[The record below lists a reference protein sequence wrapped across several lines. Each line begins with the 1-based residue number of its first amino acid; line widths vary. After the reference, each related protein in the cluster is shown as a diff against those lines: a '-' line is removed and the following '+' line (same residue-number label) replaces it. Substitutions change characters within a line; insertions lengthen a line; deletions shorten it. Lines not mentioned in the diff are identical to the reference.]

1 MMGRPRVQGE
11 NTHSE
16 CIACIPPSY
25 ARKGCHP
32 SQLLSRYSI
41 ESLSAG
47 RKLTTSQRT
56 GLSQLRRPPRG
67 HNEKSHIAAAALRTP
82 LPIQS
87 MRSAPATLKTT
98 KPPSIQAVTPPST
111 SARRCVSPQSKLDIH
126 LHTRQKA
133 RMAQPR
139 PPARATPTGT
149 FGREPV
155 PHPSKKNIAQTNPIA
170 PRIKPT
176 THGDGAAC
184 EFPRLLRGS
193 PDGSECAP
201 RTSSTIAPTPI
212 SM

>member
-16 CIACIPPSY
+16 CIACVPPSY

-32 SQLLSRYSI
+32 TQLLSRYSI

-56 GLSQLRRPPRG
+56 FFRKLRRPPRG

-98 KPPSIQAVTPPST
+98 KPPSIQATTPPST
-111 SARRCVSPQSKLDIH
+111 SAKRCLSPQSNLDVH
-126 LHTRQKA
+126 LRTRPKA
-133 RMAQPR
+133 RLAQPS
-139 PPARATPTGT
+139 PAARAIPTGRL
-149 FGREPV
+149 GREPV
-155 PHPSKKNIAQTNPIA
+155 PHPIKKNIAQTNPIA

-176 THGDGAAC
+176 TQGSGAGC
-184 EFPRLLRGS
+184 
-193 PDGSECAP
+193 
-201 RTSSTIAPTPI
+201 
-212 SM
+212 

>member
-133 RMAQPR
+133 RMAQAS
-139 PPARATPTGT
+139 PPARAALPRRR
-149 FGREPV
+149 FSSVRNRRREVFPYAIWSEGSKIAAAMAA
-155 PHPSKKNIAQTNPIA
+155 HPGMLLSHSRSLSMKIADVVLQSLF
-170 PRIKPT
+170 R
-176 THGDGAAC
+176 HH
-184 EFPRLLRGS
+184 LV
-193 PDGSECAP
+193 
-201 RTSSTIAPTPI
+201 
-212 SM
+212 